1 MLIMKKL
8 IKLQQISLILI
19 ISTMISF
26 TSLGQDLAVQAD
38 YNPSHFTGYP
48 MAGTLKI
55 TLVKSGATSI
65 PANSFSI
72 TVALPPEVAWTLV
85 AFTVPAGFTVDGGST
100 ATEMLI
106 RQTGEYTGDGLTS
119 IKEFEIP
126 VKATAPVAAGST
138 ENYRVAIQQDALT
151 YSDNN
156 ITNDASAARVTVAS
170 NALPVTLTKFDVI
183 KEAQT
188 SLLSWSTTE
197 EFNSDHFNVEHS
209 LNAKNWNSIGTV
221 KSKGESKV
229 LEKYSFTHE
238 EPVEGENLYRLK
250 MVDQDG
256 SFAYSRIVSVTF
268 GEGAGAQIYP
278 NPASDYLLIK
288 SAEWKSV
295 SKLKIISL
303 NGQNVFE
310 AAGKTLTNQI
320 DIRKIDPGVYLL
332 EITRVNGQKDLKKF
346 VVVH

>member
-1 MLIMKKL
+1 MRNSLKIQKMALIF
-8 IKLQQISLILI
+8 I
-19 ISTMISF
+19 IVSTLISF
-26 TSLGQDLAVQAD
+26 NSFGQDLAVQAD
-38 YNPSHFTGYP
+38 YDPTHFTGYP
-48 MAGTLKI
+48 MAGTLTI
-55 TLVKSGATSI
+55 TLNKSGEPSI
-65 PANSFSI
+65 PANSFSL
-72 TVALPPEVAWTLV
+72 TVALPPEVAWTLA
-85 AFTVPAGFTVDGGST
+85 AFPVPAGFSLDPSST

-106 RQTGEYTGDGLTS
+106 IQTGAYNGSGFAS
-119 IKEFEIP
+119 AVEFVIP
-126 VKATAPVAAGST
+126 VKATAPVAAGT
-138 ENYRVAIQQDALT
+138 AENYRVAIQQDALT

-156 ITNDASAARVTVAS
+156 PINDASAARVTVAS
-170 NALPVTLTKFDVI
+170 NALPVTLTKFDVT

-197 EFNSDHFNVEHS
+197 EFNSDHFDVEHS
-209 LNAKNWNSIGTV
+209 MNAKNWNSIGTV

-229 LEKYSFTHE
+229 LEIYTFTHA

-250 MVDQDG
+250 MVDHDG

-278 NPASDYLLIK
+278 NPASDYLVIK

-303 NGQNVFE
+303 NGQSVFE
-310 AAGKTLTNQI
+310 TTGKTLTNQI
-320 DIRKIDPGVYLL
+320 DIRKMDPGVYLL
-332 EITRVNGQKDLKKF
+332 EITRINGQKDLKKF